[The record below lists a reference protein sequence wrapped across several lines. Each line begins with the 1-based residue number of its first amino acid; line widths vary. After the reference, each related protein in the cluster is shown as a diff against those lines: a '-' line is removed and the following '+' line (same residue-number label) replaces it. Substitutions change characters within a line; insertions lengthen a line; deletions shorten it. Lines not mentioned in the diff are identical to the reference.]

1 MNFKSS
7 LNGEFSHISR
17 RNVCICVCMY
27 LHVLG
32 LEYICVFILVRRT
45 ELEGIEETKEISK
58 RKKVMATKLFIDI
71 Y

>member
-1 MNFKSS
+1 MGSS
-7 LNGEFSHISR
+7 VIYQEEMSVSVC
-17 RNVCICVCMY
+17 VCICMC
-27 LHVLG
+27 LG
-32 LEYICVFILVRRT
+32 LEYICVCILVRRT